1 MSNSTQT
8 RTTAVLLAASLL
20 MLGGCEKA
28 EETAQSTAPEVAPTP
43 LAPPQQQRPATEPAT
58 SAAQDES
65 AMAQAPTTAQA
76 AEGAATQG
84 AATGSGDVETA
95 MRNAGCFA
103 CHEVEQKKLGPA
115 YAWVAHR
122 YQDDANALET
132 LMNSIK
138 NGGSGKWTAL
148 TGGIPM
154 PPNMQL
160 SDEQTRAMAQWILD
174 REPQEPPA
182 R

>member
-1 MSNSTQT
+1 MSYSTHN

-20 MLGGCEKA
+20 LLGGCEKA
-28 EETAQSTAPEVAPTP
+28 EETTQSTAPEAVPTP
-43 LAPPQQQRPATEPAT
+43 LAPPEPQRPAMESPASGT
-58 SAAQDES
+58 QDES
-65 AMAQAPTTAQA
+65 AMAQAPTEAEAAQ
-76 AEGAATQG
+76 GAATQG
-84 AATGSGDVETA
+84 AAAGGGDTETA

-115 YAWVAHR
+115 YTWVAHR
-122 YQDDANALET
+122 YQDDASAVET
-132 LMNSIK
+132 LMGSIK

-160 SDEQTRAMAQWILD
+160 SDEQTRTMAQWILD

-182 R
+182 P